1 MSSTSIEKKNAF
13 WFHIGALLTV
23 TAWGVSF
30 ISTKVLQSPGIQL
43 TPTEVYIL
51 RFILAYLLVL
61 AICHKRLWSNS
72 LRDELLFAT
81 CGLCGG
87 SIYFIAENTAIEYT
101 LVSNVSLITS
111 VSPLLTAMLVGVI
124 YKDERPSKGII
135 LGSAIAFLGVGCVI
149 FNSSFNVNIRPLGD
163 MLALSAALGWAI
175 YSIIL
180 RKLNALYSVW
190 FISRKTFFYGILTAI
205 PFLFIQPGTFHIGVL
220 ARPEVWSNLL
230 FLGIV
235 CSMVAYIIWAQAVKR
250 LGAVK
255 ASNYMY
261 FVPIVTLVASQL
273 LLDEKI
279 TWVGYLGCAL
289 ILGGVWLGDLMSRRQ
304 KG

>member
-304 KG
+304 KV